1 MNFSRMNQSNVGP
14 GKPLINK
21 KYLKE
26 QNDERKMKKKRQKKT
41 KTKISKQKKTSDVV
55 EEAKVGKL
63 EKM

>member
-1 MNFSRMNQSNVGP
+1 
-14 GKPLINK
+14 
-21 KYLKE
+21 
-26 QNDERKMKKKRQKKT
+26 MKKKRQKKT